1 MFVEILSMTSN
12 FRFMLEHRHSAQIMC
27 WCQWKVGLILLVPF
41 AVFMFKCSTV
51 CIRIRW
57 RKHSSMLSL
66 NQRESRIKNALQWPR
81 NNSCMSSGQVFPFF
95 VPLKG
100 RTVPEV
106 RAVLPESHSDWQTAP
121 PRLPPVVWEVPQRF
135 YTLRGRVQYT
145 DLYQYHL
152 KWPGNYWW
160 LTHFCNVILNS
171 QGIYYWLNNLQSK
184 TYLGGNKWQL
194 FAFIPNRSIQ

>member
-1 MFVEILSMTSN
+1 MLNSN
-12 FRFMLEHRHSAQIMC
+12 FRFMLGLRHSKQIMC
-27 WCQWKVGLILLVPF
+27 WCQWKIGLILLVPF

-121 PRLPPVVWEVPQRF
+121 PPFRLWCEKSRKGLKPSGVE
-135 YTLRGRVQYT
+135 YNTLTCTNTTSNDQEII
-145 DLYQYHL
+145 D
-152 KWPGNYWW
+152 W
-160 LTHFCNVILNS
+160 LTHF
-171 QGIYYWLNNLQSK
+171 
-184 TYLGGNKWQL
+184 
-194 FAFIPNRSIQ
+194 